1 MRRIMLKS
9 KIHNAV
15 VTETELAYEGS
26 ITIDGDILREVD
38 IIEFERVQVVNLNN
52 GARFE
57 TYVIEGQA
65 GEGTICLN
73 GPAARM
79 GERGDKVHVLSYTTL
94 ASDELKGYKPTV
106 VVLDEN
112 NRIAIKK

>member
-1 MRRIMLKS
+1 MLKS

-26 ITIDGDILREVD
+26 ITIDGDILRDVD
-38 IIEFERVQVVNLNN
+38 IVEFERVQVVNLNN

-57 TYVIEGQA
+57 TYVIEGPA
-65 GEGTICLN
+65 GGGTICLN

-79 GERGDKVHVLSYTTL
+79 GEPGDKIHILSYTTL
-94 ASDELKGYKPTV
+94 GSEELAGYKPTV
-106 VVLDEN
+106 VVLDEK
-112 NRIAIKK
+112 NRISAKK